1 MVIDE
6 QTATVFGLT
15 LAAGV
20 VMARMGI
27 TLHLLV
33 RRHPRRCAACG
44 RGGYD
49 HGNGH
54 DGGG

>member
-44 RGGYD
+44 RRLTAGACRCFER
-49 HGNGH
+49 
-54 DGGG
+54 